1 MHHTFKLPSSVNS
14 TKEKHIIELGSSNIQ
29 QSTTFTPK
37 NELLQD
43 QNFNY
48 RISKAFILKLTNI
61 AASCLPMDIGST
73 NGQKQEIK
81 TLPNNFF
88 FFFSKDQKRKLIKE
102 WQIFDNEIKKGG
114 IKKLIIK
121 MFRSNHIWGWL

>member
-1 MHHTFKLPSSVNS
+1 M
-14 TKEKHIIELGSSNIQ
+14 ELGSSHIQ

-48 RISKAFILKLTNI
+48 RISKAFILRLTNI
-61 AASCLPMDIGST
+61 AASCLLMDIGST

-81 TLPNNFF
+81 TLQNIYIYIYIYILA
-88 FFFSKDQKRKLIKE
+88 RTEKE
-102 WQIFDNEIKKGG
+102 N
-114 IKKLIIK
+114 
-121 MFRSNHIWGWL
+121 

>member
-14 TKEKHIIELGSSNIQ
+14 TKEKQIMELGSSHIQ

-37 NELLQD
+37 NKLLQD

-48 RISKAFILKLTNI
+48 RISKAFILRLTNI

-81 TLPNNFF
+81 TL
-88 FFFSKDQKRKLIKE
+88 QKIYIYIY
-102 WQIFDNEIKKGG
+102 IF
-114 IKKLIIK
+114 
-121 MFRSNHIWGWL
+121 

>member
-1 MHHTFKLPSSVNS
+1 M
-14 TKEKHIIELGSSNIQ
+14 ELGSSHIQ

-61 AASCLPMDIGST
+61 VASCLPMDIGST

-81 TLPNNFF
+81 MLQNNFLF
-88 FFFSKDQKRKLIKE
+88 FIFSKDRKRKLIKKGK
-102 WQIFDNEIKKGG
+102 IFDNEIKKGG
-114 IKKLIIK
+114 RKKKLIIK
-121 MFRSNHIWGWL
+121 MSRSNHIWGWL

>member
-1 MHHTFKLPSSVNS
+1 M
-14 TKEKHIIELGSSNIQ
+14 ELGSSHIQ

-37 NELLQD
+37 NELLPD

-48 RISKAFILKLTNI
+48 CISKAFILKLINI

-81 TLPNNFF
+81 TLQNIYFF
-88 FFFSKDQKRKLIKE
+88 LARTEKE
-102 WQIFDNEIKKGG
+102 N
-114 IKKLIIK
+114 
-121 MFRSNHIWGWL
+121 

>member
-1 MHHTFKLPSSVNS
+1 M
-14 TKEKHIIELGSSNIQ
+14 ELGSSHIQ

-37 NELLQD
+37 NELLHD

-61 AASCLPMDIGST
+61 VASCLPMDIGST

-81 TLPNNFF
+81 MLQNNFF
-88 FFFSKDQKRKLIKE
+88 FIFSKDRKRKLIKKGK
-102 WQIFDNEIKKGG
+102 IFDNEIKKGG
-114 IKKLIIK
+114 RKK
-121 MFRSNHIWGWL
+121 N

>member
-1 MHHTFKLPSSVNS
+1 MHHTFKLPSLVNS
-14 TKEKHIIELGSSNIQ
+14 TKEKQIMELGSSHIQ

-37 NELLQD
+37 NEVLQD

-61 AASCLPMDIGST
+61 ATSSLPMDIGST

-88 FFFSKDQKRKLIKE
+88 FFL
-102 WQIFDNEIKKGG
+102 
-114 IKKLIIK
+114 
-121 MFRSNHIWGWL
+121 